1 MQKMFDL
8 FLINSYQF
16 IENRIIPDCKNKVP

>member
-8 FLINSYQF
+8 FLINRYQF
-16 IENRIIPDCKNKVP
+16 IENRIIRDCKNKEP